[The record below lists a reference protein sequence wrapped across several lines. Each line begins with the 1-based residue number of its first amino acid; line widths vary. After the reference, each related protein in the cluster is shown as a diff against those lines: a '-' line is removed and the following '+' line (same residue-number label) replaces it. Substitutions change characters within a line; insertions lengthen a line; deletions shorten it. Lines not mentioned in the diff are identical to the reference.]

1 MSHRATN
8 WAMGI
13 IGLRP
18 AEKLLLL
25 CLADRHNPDM
35 GCFPDQATLARDS
48 CMSRSAVNDNLAR
61 LEAAGLIR
69 RVQRLDPRTRRQRS
83 TCYILGFELAAEARG
98 GASQEP
104 PQAAREEASAAP
116 AEVGTDGEQAA
127 GPCPD
132 AGHGPCRISGRG
144 PCPDSGQ
151 SRVRIPDTNPVREP
165 VRREEDPPYPPSGPP
180 RRRRRRP
187 EDEGWEAVERRW
199 LRGGPVDGAAQV
211 H

>member
-13 IGLRP
+13 TGLRP

-25 CLADRHNPDM
+25 CLANRHNPDM

-69 RVQRLDPRTRRQRS
+69 RVQRLDPRTRRQCS
-83 TCYILGFELAAEARG
+83 TCYILGFELAAEAG
-98 GASQEP
+98 DGAPQEP
-104 PQAAREEASAAP
+104 PQVSRPAASEAH
-116 AEVGTDGEQAA
+116 AEVGADEEQAA
-127 GPCPD
+127 EPRPD
-132 AGHGPCRISGRG
+132 VGHGPCRISGRG

-151 SRVRIPDTNPVREP
+151 SRVRNSDTNPVREP
-165 VRREEDPPYPPSGPP
+165 VIREEDPPFPPSGPP

-187 EDEGWEAVERRW
+187 EDEAWEAVERRW